1 MVNFIW
7 ENIFR
12 RTKNGE
18 DIDAALTENYLFKGL
33 SKSERSFVKTLV
45 HARQYRAGEAV
56 FRQGE
61 LGIGMYMIVHGS
73 INISVEDPT
82 AVDDAARATFI
93 TRLSDGDFF
102 GEIALVEQTGRRTAT
117 ATAASEAWLLG
128 FFKPDLA
135 EIVERNP
142 RLAVK
147 ILTHLSE
154 VLGRRLKETTDRFTE
169 VKRDLKALAKS
180 EHHDK
185 S

>member
-12 RTKNGE
+12 RAEKGQ
-18 DIDAALTENYLFKGL
+18 DIDRAIADNYLFKGL
-33 SKSERSFVKTLV
+33 NKSERAFVRTLL
-45 HARQYRAGEAV
+45 HERQYRAGEAV

-73 INISVEDPT
+73 INITVEDAS
-82 AVDDAARATFI
+82 AVDEASKATFI

-102 GEIALVEQTGRRTAT
+102 GEIALVEQAGRRTAT
-117 ATAASEAWLLG
+117 ATAASESALLG

-135 EIVERNP
+135 EVVERNP

-147 ILTHLSE
+147 ILTHLAE

-169 VKRDLKALAKS
+169 VKRNLRELSKS
-180 EHHDK
+180 EKNGK